1 MKVSVI
7 IRTYNRAYIVA
18 EAIESALN
26 QTYGDYEVLVV
37 DDGSTDNTPEV
48 VQGFKDPKLR
58 CIRHERNR
66 GVGAACNTGVAQ
78 AQGELIAF
86 LDSDDLWKPEKLER
100 QVACMVRHPEVDAV
114 FSDVEIIE
122 ETTTI
127 PSLIALMR
135 SFSKLLA
142 KDRKQQEYVFSA
154 RQLYL
159 CLLEEVPI
167 KPTVLLVKR
176 EIFQKVGLFD
186 LTALGC
192 EDWEFLLRLAYMA
205 CFGYVDAPLAIQ
217 RRTPDAIHH
226 KYWQQDRAFL
236 ISLFRRE
243 KVALKEDQEAIAAVN
258 RGISTHCTNLGGS
271 YLESGL
277 KAKSISVYL
286 LGFKETGEPMML
298 IRAASALVPIGV
310 RHLVKGAVRRSLQH
324 SPDRVI

>member
-26 QTYGDYEVLVV
+26 QTYGDFEVLVV
-37 DDGSTDNTPEV
+37 DDGSTDSTPEV
-48 VQGFKDPKLR
+48 VQRFQDPR
-58 CIRHERNR
+58 IRYIRHEKNR
-66 GVGAACNTGVAQ
+66 GVGAACNTGVAE
-78 AQGELIAF
+78 AHGELIAF

-100 QVACMVRHPEVDAV
+100 QVGCMVRHPEVDAV
-114 FSDVEIIE
+114 FSDIEIIDD
-122 ETTTI
+122 TTTI
-127 PSLIALMR
+127 PSLITLMR

-176 EIFQKVGLFD
+176 EIFTKVGLFD

-192 EDWEFLLRLAYMA
+192 EDWEFLLRLAYVA

-217 RRTPDAIHH
+217 RRTPDAIHR
-226 KYWQQDRAFL
+226 KYWQQDRVFL

-243 KVALKEDQEAIAAVN
+243 KAALKDDQEAIAAVN
-258 RGISTHCTNLGGS
+258 RGISTHCTNLAGS

-286 LGFKETGEPMML
+286 QGFKETGEPIML
-298 IRAASALVPIGV
+298 LRAASTILPMRLNTLLKRV
-310 RHLVKGAVRRSLQH
+310 VRRA
-324 SPDRVI
+324 

>member
-37 DDGSTDNTPEV
+37 DDGSTDNTSEV
-48 VQGFKDPKLR
+48 VQRFGDPRLR
-58 CIRHERNR
+58 YVRHERNQ
-66 GVGAACNTGVAQ
+66 GVGAACNTGVAESR
-78 AQGELIAF
+78 GELIAF
-86 LDSDDLWKPEKLER
+86 LDSDDIWRPEKLER
-100 QVACMVRHPEVDAV
+100 QVACMEQHPEVDAV
-114 FSDVEIIE
+114 FSDIEIIDD
-122 ETTTI
+122 TTTL
-127 PSLIALMR
+127 PSLIATMN

-167 KPTVLLVKR
+167 KPTVLLLKR
-176 EIFQKVGLFD
+176 EIFQKVGPFD

-192 EDWEFLLRLAYMA
+192 EDWEFLLRLSRVA
-205 CFGYVDAPLAIQ
+205 CFGYVDLVLGAQ
-217 RRTPDAIHH
+217 RRTPDAVHR

-243 KVALKEDQEAIAAVN
+243 KVSLKKDQAAIAAIN

-271 YLESGL
+271 YLESGF
-277 KAKSISVYL
+277 KAKSISVYFR
-286 LGFKETGEPMML
+286 GFQETGEPIML
-298 IRAASALVPIGV
+298 LRAATTILPTRLNTLLKRVV
-310 RHLVKGAVRRSLQH
+310 RKA
-324 SPDRVI
+324 

>member
-1 MKVSVI
+1 MKVTVI

-18 EAIESALN
+18 DAIESALN
-26 QTYGDYEVLVV
+26 QTYNDYEVLVV

-48 VQGFKDPKLR
+48 VQRFQDSRLR
-58 CIRHERNR
+58 YIRHERNR

-86 LDSDDLWKPEKLER
+86 LDSDDLWKPEKLAR
-100 QVACMVRHPEVDAV
+100 QVACMLRHQEVDAV
-114 FSDVEIIE
+114 FSDIEIME
-122 ETTTI
+122 DTGTV
-127 PSLIALMR
+127 PSLIALMG

-142 KDRKQQEYVFSA
+142 KDRKQEEYVFSA

-176 EIFQKVGLFD
+176 EIFQKVGPFD

-192 EDWEFLLRLAYMA
+192 EDWEFLLRLARVA
-205 CFGYVDAPLAIQ
+205 CFGYVDAPLGIQ
-217 RRTPDAIHH
+217 RRTPDAIHR

-236 ISLFRRE
+236 ISMFRRE
-243 KVALKEDQEAIAAVN
+243 KVALKEDQLAIAAVN

-271 YLESGL
+271 YLASGL

-286 LGFKETGEPMML
+286 RGFQETGEPIML
-298 IRAASALVPIGV
+298 LRAASTMLPM
-310 RHLVKGAVRRSLQH
+310 RLNTFVK
-324 SPDRVI
+324 RVMHRG

>member
-18 EAIESALN
+18 DAIESALN
-26 QTYGDYEVLVV
+26 QTYRDYEVLVV

-48 VQGFKDPKLR
+48 VRGFQNPKLR
-58 CIRHERNR
+58 YIRHERNR

-78 AQGELIAF
+78 AHGELIAF

-100 QVACMVRHPEVDAV
+100 QVACMIRHPEVDAV
-114 FSDVEIIE
+114 FSDIE
-122 ETTTI
+122 VIDDTTTI
-127 PSLIALMR
+127 LSLIALMR

-142 KDRKQQEYVFSA
+142 KDRKQPEYVFSA

-176 EIFQKVGLFD
+176 AIFKKVGFFD

-192 EDWEFLLRLAYMA
+192 EDWEFLLRLAHVA
-205 CFGYVDAPLAIQ
+205 CFGYVDAPLGIQ
-217 RRTPDAIHH
+217 RRTPDAIHR

-258 RGISTHCTNLGGS
+258 RGIFTHCTNLGGS
-271 YLESGL
+271 YLESGW
-277 KAKSISVYL
+277 KAKSLSIYL
-286 LGFKETGEPMML
+286 QGFKETGEPIML
-298 IRAASALVPIGV
+298 LRAASTMLPMRVNTLLKRV
-310 RHLVKGAVRRSLQH
+310 VRRA
-324 SPDRVI
+324 

>member
-7 IRTYNRAYIVA
+7 IRTYNRGYIVA
-18 EAIESALN
+18 EAIQSALD

-37 DDGSTDNTPEV
+37 DDGSTDNTAEV
-48 VQGFKDPKLR
+48 VRGFQHPKLR
-58 CIRHERNR
+58 YIRHERNQ
-66 GVGAACNTGVAQ
+66 GVGAACNTGVAE
-78 AQGELIAF
+78 AQGELVAF

-114 FSDVEIIE
+114 FSDIEVIE
-122 ETTTI
+122 ETTVI
-127 PSLIALMR
+127 PSLIATMR
-135 SFSKLLA
+135 SFSTLLA
-142 KDRKQQEYVFSA
+142 KDHSQQEYVFSA

-176 EIFQKVGLFD
+176 EILEKVGLFD

-192 EDWEFLLRLAYMA
+192 EDWEFLLRLARLA
-205 CFGYVDAPLAIQ
+205 CFGYVDAPLGVQ
-217 RRTPDAIHH
+217 RRTPDAIHR

-243 KVALKEDQEAIAAVN
+243 KVALKQDQEAIAAVN
-258 RGISTHCTNLGGS
+258 RGISTHCANLAGS

-277 KAKSISVYL
+277 KAKSISVYFQ
-286 LGFKETGEPMML
+286 GFKETGEPIML
-298 IRAASALVPIGV
+298 LRAASTMLPV
-310 RHLVKGAVRRSLQH
+310 RLNSLLKRVVRRA
-324 SPDRVI
+324 

>member
-37 DDGSTDNTPEV
+37 DDGSTDNTSEV
-48 VQGFKDPKLR
+48 VQRFRDPRLR
-58 CIRHERNR
+58 YVRHERNQ
-66 GVGAACNTGVAQ
+66 GVGAACNTGVAE
-78 AQGELIAF
+78 ARGELIAF
-86 LDSDDLWKPEKLER
+86 LDSDDIWRPEKLER
-100 QVACMVRHPEVDAV
+100 QVACMERHPEVDAV
-114 FSDVEIIE
+114 FSDIEIIDD
-122 ETTTI
+122 TTTI
-127 PSLIALMR
+127 PSLIATMS

-167 KPTVLLVKR
+167 KPTVLLLKR
-176 EIFQKVGLFD
+176 EIFQKVGPFD

-192 EDWEFLLRLAYMA
+192 EDWEFLLRLSRVA
-205 CFGYVDAPLAIQ
+205 CFGYVDLVLGAQ
-217 RRTPDAIHH
+217 RRTPDAVHR

-243 KVALKEDQEAIAAVN
+243 KVSLKEDRAAIAAIN

-271 YLESGL
+271 YLESGF
-277 KAKSISVYL
+277 KAKSISVYFR
-286 LGFKETGEPMML
+286 GFKETGEPVML
-298 IRAASALVPIGV
+298 LRAATTILPMRLNTLLKRVV
-310 RHLVKGAVRRSLQH
+310 RKA
-324 SPDRVI
+324 

>member
-18 EAIESALN
+18 EAIESALK

-48 VQGFKDPKLR
+48 VQAFQDPKLR
-58 CIRHERNR
+58 YIRHERNQ
-66 GVGAACNTGVAQ
+66 GVGAACNTGVLH
-78 AQGELIAF
+78 AQGEFIAF

-114 FSDVEIIE
+114 FSDIEIIDD
-122 ETTTI
+122 TATI
-127 PSLIALMR
+127 PSLIATMK

-154 RQLYL
+154 RQLCL

-167 KPTVLLVKR
+167 KPTVLFVKR
-176 EIFQKVGLFD
+176 EIFKKVGFFD

-192 EDWEFLLRLAYMA
+192 EDWEFLLRLAYVA

-217 RRTPDAIHH
+217 RRTPDAIHR

-243 KVALKEDQEAIAAVN
+243 KVALKEDHEAIAAVN
-258 RGISTHCTNLGGS
+258 RGISLHCTNLAGS
-271 YLESGL
+271 YLTSGL
-277 KAKSISVYL
+277 KAKSLSVYL
-286 LGFKETGEPMML
+286 RGFKETGEPIML
-298 IRAASALVPIGV
+298 LRAASTMLPTRLNAL
-310 RHLVKGAVRRSLQH
+310 LK
-324 SPDRVI
+324 RVVGKA

>member
-18 EAIESALN
+18 EAIESAMN

-37 DDGSTDNTPEV
+37 DDGSTDNTAEV
-48 VQGFKDPKLR
+48 VHRFQEPKLR
-58 CIRHERNR
+58 YIRHERNQ

-100 QVACMVRHPEVDAV
+100 QVACMVRHLEVDAV
-114 FSDVEIIE
+114 FSDIEVIE
-122 ETTTI
+122 ETTVI
-127 PSLIALMR
+127 PSLITTMR

-142 KDRKQQEYVFSA
+142 RDRRQQEYVFSA

-176 EIFQKVGLFD
+176 EILKKVGLFD

-192 EDWEFLLRLAYMA
+192 EDWEFLLRLARVA
-205 CFGYVDAPLAIQ
+205 CFGYVDAPLGTQ
-217 RRTPDAIHH
+217 RRTPDAVHR

-243 KVALKEDQEAIAAVN
+243 KVALKRDREAIAAVN
-258 RGISTHCTNLGGS
+258 RGISTHCTNLAGS

-277 KAKSISVYL
+277 KAKSISVYFQ
-286 LGFKETGEPMML
+286 GFKETGEPIML
-298 IRAASALVPIGV
+298 LRAASTMLPMRLNTLLKRV
-310 RHLVKGAVRRSLQH
+310 VRRA
-324 SPDRVI
+324 